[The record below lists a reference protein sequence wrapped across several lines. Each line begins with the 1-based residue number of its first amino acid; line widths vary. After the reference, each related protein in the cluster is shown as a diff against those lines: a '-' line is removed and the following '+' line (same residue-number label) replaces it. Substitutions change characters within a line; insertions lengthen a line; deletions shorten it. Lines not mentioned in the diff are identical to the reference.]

1 MTDQSFV
8 QYLRSRAVRLTG
20 TVLAV
25 AAGVLL
31 MVAWVVW
38 PAILWGNS
46 NLGIGMTVF
55 NLVSMVMVA
64 AVILEAFVE
73 WAGGAHD

>member
-1 MTDQSFV
+1 M
-8 QYLRSRAVRLTG
+8 
-20 TVLAV
+20 VLAI
-25 AAGVLL
+25 AAGVSL

-46 NLGIGMTVF
+46 TLGIGLTVF
-55 NLVSMVMVA
+55 NLVSMVLVMTVMLA
-64 AVILEAFVE
+64 AFVE